1 MDIKRVLQDALHK
14 LTPTE
19 SQRKDMQLQVKK
31 IIDLLTTGLKKE
43 YSDFEVQVE
52 GSIAKDTWLSNNK
65 EIDIFI
71 LLPPETSRE
80 HLQDV
85 LNTIKHTIAAPW
97 VERYAEHPFLEFSI
111 DEYKVEIV
119 PCFKVLNSKQ
129 LKSAVDRTPFHTH
142 YIMAHLAPHLRGD
155 VRLLKGFTKGI
166 GVYGAELKVGGF
178 SGYLCELL
186 IFASAGFLNLLQE
199 TVSWKHGHVIDIEK
213 HYKNATELRK
223 LFDAPLIVVDPV
235 DSSRNVAS
243 ALTFKNFSIFVAAAS
258 EFLRTPHHHFFFPP
272 PTPIISW
279 REMLSLMAS
288 RGTHFIFLVFP
299 APSVVSDI
307 LWGQL
312 YKSLSAFQ
320 TFLEHNGFPIF
331 RKDIWTDEQTLVVM
345 ILELKHRSIPSV
357 AKRSGPPITLPQHT
371 IKFINKYIENKEV
384 FSGPWIDEN
393 GKWTVEIKRNFTKA
407 EELLAKKLFSPDLEE
422 IGLGKYV
429 AMKIPSAK
437 IYVNIEIESLLN
449 ENPAFLNFFIEYLI
463 KIPKW
468 LIKSS

>member
-1 MDIKRVLQDALHK
+1 MSIQHVLQDALHK
-14 LTPTE
+14 LKPTKSE
-19 SQRKDMQLQVKK
+19 RDDIQLQIEK
-31 IIDLLTTGLKKE
+31 IIDLLVTGLKKA

-71 LLPPETSRE
+71 LLPPETFRE

-85 LNTIKHTIAAPW
+85 LTAVKHIISVPW

-111 DEYKVEIV
+111 NEYKVEVV
-119 PCFKVLNSKQ
+119 PCFKVPNSKQ
-129 LKSAVDRTPFHTH
+129 LKSAVDRTPFHTQ
-142 YIMAHLAPHLRGD
+142 YIKTHLSPQMRDD

-166 GVYGAELKVGGF
+166 GVYGAELEIGGF

-186 IFASAGFLNLLQE
+186 IVAYSSFLNLLQKAG
-199 TVSWKHGHVIDIEK
+199 SWKHSFVIDIEN
-213 HYKNATELRK
+213 HYKNVLELRK

-258 EFLRTPHHHFFFPP
+258 EFLRAPHHHFFFPP
-272 PTPIISW
+272 STPRFSIKEILARMNS
-279 REMLSLMAS
+279 RE
-288 RGTHFIFLVFP
+288 THLIFLEFP
-299 APSVVSDI
+299 VPSVVSDI

-312 YKSLSAFQ
+312 YKSLSALRIL
-320 TFLEHNGFPIF
+320 LEQNDFSVF
-331 RKDIWTDEQTLVVM
+331 RSDIWTDEQTLVVM
-345 ILELKHRSIPSV
+345 ILELEHKSIPSV
-357 AKRSGPPITLPQHT
+357 AKRSGPPVTLPQQAT
-371 IKFINKYIENKEV
+371 KFTNKYIENKEV

-407 EELLAKKLFSPDLEE
+407 EELLTKKLFSPDLEE
-422 IGLGKYV
+422 IGLGKYI
-429 AMKIPSAK
+429 AMEIPSAK
-437 IYVNIEIESLLN
+437 IYVNAEIESLLN
-449 ENPAFLNFFIEYLI
+449 ENPAFLKFFIEYLI

-468 LIKSS
+468 LMTSS